1 MEDAP
6 ARQTLLQ
13 PPPFRIHAV
22 QRHKPALPIARL
34 WLLLAQERHQEYH
47 TYAKDKNPE
56 KHGQRHRNIPLFHPD
71 RPVPRLLPL
80 RKNTPLP
87 KHDDGEGKEEEKFAR
102 RLSGSIPIIPLL

>member
-34 WLLLAQERHQEYH
+34 WLLLAQERHQEYRA
-47 TYAKDKNPE
+47 YAKDKNPE
-56 KHGQRHRNIPLFHPD
+56 KHCQRHRIS
-71 RPVPRLLPL
+71 
-80 RKNTPLP
+80 
-87 KHDDGEGKEEEKFAR
+87 
-102 RLSGSIPIIPLL
+102 LSFVIYQYTVYELVVS